1 MEFHIALSGPAPDL
15 ERFRAAVSRLDPAAS
30 VDRDQLVQ
38 QIRVSA
44 ALSSS
49 ELQDA
54 ARQADWDLDEAQIVG
69 QASVCCGGC
78 GG

>member
-54 ARQADWDLDEAQIVG
+54 ARQADWDLDEAQIVR